1 MRGHVNSLLP
11 RSVREVPPP
20 LGLYF
25 RPGLNDHW
33 EFLKLFAENHR
44 DFSGLVFDAALDDRQ
59 DELRQQTLRRGLD
72 AILDTR
78 AMELATPGGFT
89 GARTSLLWAGQQPHR
104 PVDLQGPPGE
114 VLITKIGRHVERRSY
129 TSVLAPSHYVTG
141 PNDPWLP
148 VDRDLT
154 RELRRCLPDN
164 GRGRVALYYPL
175 AVPGKVL
182 RDPESR
188 DALKHFLES
197 LPIDAIWLRVN
208 GFGSDCG
215 SVALAGY
222 IEACRDLSSLGFPIV
237 AEKSGTVGLA
247 LLALGAAG
255 GIESGVTIGETCNI
269 AHLLR
274 LPSGKGG
281 FAPSPRVYIGELQM
295 FLDRHQAREL
305 FDLRA
310 LRSLACR
317 ETHCCR
323 HGAADMIG
331 SPRRHFLMTR
341 MSEVSCLSQ
350 VPPAARPTVYL
361 DDLLRPA
368 TDRVMRALRQPLTDG
383 TRRRLERK
391 YRILES
397 WRQTLARLARAAASE
412 SFAQSSH
419 RHIETAASR

>member
-1 MRGHVNSLLP
+1 MTSLLP
-11 RSVREVPPP
+11 RPVREVPQP

-33 EFLKLFAENHR
+33 EFLKLLAENQR
-44 DFSGLVFDAALDDRQ
+44 DFSGLVFDAALDSRQ
-59 DELRQQTLRRGLD
+59 EELRRQTLRRGLD

-78 AMELATPGGFT
+78 ALELATPGGFT
-89 GARTSLLWAGQQPHR
+89 GARTGLAWAGPQPHR
-104 PVDLQGPPGE
+104 PADLEGAAGAD
-114 VLITKIGRHVERRSY
+114 LIAKIAAHVEQRAY
-129 TSVLAPSHYVTG
+129 TAVLVPSHYVAG

-154 RELRRCLPDN
+154 RALRRRLSDM
-164 GRGRVALYYPL
+164 GRGRVLLYYPL

-182 RDPESR
+182 RDPEQR

-197 LPIDAIWLRVN
+197 LPIDALWLRVS
-208 GFGSDCG
+208 GFGSDCR

-222 IEACRDLSSLGFPIV
+222 IEACRDLASLGLPLV

-247 LLALGAAG
+247 LLALGAVG

-269 AHLLR
+269 TQWLR
-274 LPSGKGG
+274 PPASEGG
-281 FAPSPRVYIGELQM
+281 FAPGPRVYIGELQM
-295 FLDRHQAREL
+295 FLDRRQAREL
-305 FDLRA
+305 LDVRG

-317 ETHCCR
+317 EAHCCR
-323 HGAADMIG
+323 HGATDMIG

-341 MSEVSCLSQ
+341 MGEVAGLSQ
-350 VPPAARPTVYL
+350 VAPAARPTVYL

-368 TDRVMRALRQPLTDG
+368 TDRLMRTLRQPFSDG

-391 YRILES
+391 YETLES
-397 WRQTLARLARAAASE
+397 WRQTLAPLARSAAPE
-412 SFAQSSH
+412 SFAPSSH
-419 RHIETAASR
+419 RHIDTAARRG